1 LEKHWLRILTIIS
14 ITVSGVM
21 LFSCKNSIEK
31 VREFIPEDTITSMA
45 AFNVNL
51 LRSDSGR
58 VVVELKAPVV
68 NQYDDR
74 EQTIEF
80 PQGFEAHFLNSRQQT
95 VSLITADYGISQ
107 DNKTMEARGNVIVD
121 NRENNETMYTEKML
135 WDQKK
140 KEIYVRTAVKIVAPD
155 KTIYGDSLVANEDF
169 SRHTI
174 YNIHNSRIDIEE
186 QQP

>member
-1 LEKHWLRILTIIS
+1 MKTHWLGILATIS
-14 ITVSGVM
+14 ITVSSVM

-31 VREFIPEDTITSMA
+31 VREFIPEDTITSMV

-68 NQYDDR
+68 NQLDNKN
-74 EQTIEF
+74 QTIEF
-80 PQGFEAHFLNSRQQT
+80 PNGFEAHFLNSRKQT
-95 VSLITADYGISQ
+95 SSLITADYGISH
-107 DNKTMEARGNVIVD
+107 DNKNMEARGNVVVD
-121 NRENNETMYTEKML
+121 NLETHETMYTERLL
-135 WDQKK
+135 WNQKK

-155 KTIYGDSLVANEDF
+155 KTIFGDSLVASEDF
-169 SRHTI
+169 RRHTI
-174 YNIHNSRIDIEE
+174 YNVHNSRIDVEE